1 MANNF
6 NDAQISLTDNTLT
19 DVYTATNKSLVIAG
33 TISNTTTTA
42 INVSLK
48 KYDDSAT
55 AGKFIFENVP
65 LPTGSSLELP
75 KIVLQTSDKIQA
87 QSDDASGNADV
98 HLQLLTD
105 VT

>member
-6 NDAQISLTDNTLT
+6 SDAQASLTDATLT

-33 TISNTTTTA
+33 TVANTTTTSM
-42 INVSLK
+42 NVSVK

-55 AGKFIFENVP
+55 AGKFIFKNVP
-65 LPTGSSLELP
+65 LPQGSSLELP
-75 KIVLQTSDKIQA
+75 KVVLQTSDKIQV
-87 QSDDASGNADV
+87 QTDDASGNCDV

-105 VT
+105 VS

>member
-87 QSDDASGNADV
+87 QSDDASGNEDV

-105 VT
+105 VS

>member
-6 NDAQISLTDNTLT
+6 SDAQVSLTDSTLT
-19 DVYTATNKSLVIAG
+19 DIYTASNKSLVIAG
-33 TISNTTTTA
+33 TIANTTTTS

-48 KYDDSAT
+48 KYDSSAT
-55 AGKFIFENVP
+55 AGKFIFENIP
-65 LPTGSSLELP
+65 LPTGSSIELP

-105 VT
+105 VS

>member
-6 NDAQISLTDNTLT
+6 SDAQTSLTDATLT
-19 DVYTATNKSLVIAG
+19 DVFTATNKSLVIAG
-33 TISNTTTTA
+33 TISNTTTTSM
-42 INVSLK
+42 NVTVK
-48 KYDDSAT
+48 KYDDSAAT
-55 AGKFIFENVP
+55 GKFIFKDVP

-87 QSDDASGNADV
+87 QTDDASGNCDV

-105 VT
+105 VS

>member
-6 NDAQISLTDNTLT
+6 NDAQISLTNANLT

-33 TISNTTTTA
+33 TISNTTTTS
-42 INVSLK
+42 ILVSLK
-48 KYDDSAT
+48 KYDNSAT
-55 AGKFIFENVP
+55 AGKFIFENIP
-65 LPTGSSLELP
+65 LPTGSSIELP

-87 QSDDASGNADV
+87 QSDSSSGNADV

-105 VT
+105 VS

>member
-6 NDAQISLTDNTLT
+6 SDAQVSLTDNTLT
-19 DVYTATNKSLVIAG
+19 DIYTASNKSLVIAG
-33 TISNTTTTA
+33 TIANTTTTS

-55 AGKFIFENVP
+55 AGKFIFENIP
-65 LPTGSSLELP
+65 LPTGSSIELP
-75 KIVLQTSDKIQA
+75 KIVLQTSDKIQV

-105 VT
+105 VS

>member
-6 NDAQISLTDNTLT
+6 SDAQASLTDATLT

-33 TISNTTTTA
+33 TVANTTTTSM
-42 INVSLK
+42 NVSVK

-55 AGKFIFENVP
+55 AGKFIFKNVP
-65 LPTGSSLELP
+65 LPQGSSLELP
-75 KIVLQTSDKIQA
+75 KVVLQTSDKIQV
-87 QSDDASGNADV
+87 QTDDASGNCDI

-105 VT
+105 VS

>member
-6 NDAQISLTDNTLT
+6 NDAQISLTDATLT

-33 TISNTTTTA
+33 TISNTTTTS
-42 INVSLK
+42 ILVSLK
-48 KYDDSAT
+48 KYDNSAT

-65 LPTGSSLELP
+65 LPTGSSIELP

-87 QSDDASGNADV
+87 QSDNSSGHADV

-105 VT
+105 VS

>member
-6 NDAQISLTDNTLT
+6 SDAQISLTDATLT
-19 DVYTATNKSLVIAG
+19 DVFTATNKSLVIAG
-33 TISNTTTTA
+33 TISNTTTTS

-48 KYDDSAT
+48 KYDDSAA

-105 VT
+105 VS

>member
-6 NDAQISLTDNTLT
+6 SDAQTSLTDATLT
-19 DVYTATNKSLVIAG
+19 DVFTATNKSLVIAG
-33 TISNTTTTA
+33 TIANTTTTSM
-42 INVSLK
+42 NVSVK
-48 KYDDSAT
+48 KYDDSA
-55 AGKFIFENVP
+55 AGGKFIFKNIP

-87 QSDDASGNADV
+87 QTDDASGNCDV

-105 VT
+105 VS

>member
-6 NDAQISLTDNTLT
+6 SDAQVSLTDATLT
-19 DVYTATNKSLVIAG
+19 DVFTASNKSLVIAG
-33 TISNTTTTA
+33 TIANTTTTS

-48 KYDDSAT
+48 KYDNSAT
-55 AGKFIFENVP
+55 AGKFIFENIP
-65 LPTGSSLELP
+65 LPTGSSIELP

-87 QSDDASGNADV
+87 QSDNGSGNADI

-105 VT
+105 VS

>member
-6 NDAQISLTDNTLT
+6 SDAQASLTDATLT

-33 TISNTTTTA
+33 TVANTTTTSM
-42 INVSLK
+42 NVSVK

-55 AGKFIFENVP
+55 AGKFIFKNVP
-65 LPTGSSLELP
+65 LPQGSSLELP
-75 KIVLQTSDKIQA
+75 KVVLQTSDKIQV
-87 QSDDASGNADV
+87 QTDDGSGNCDI

-105 VT
+105 VS

>member
-105 VT
+105 VS

>member
-6 NDAQISLTDNTLT
+6 SDAQVSLSNANLTDIF
-19 DVYTATNKSLVIAG
+19 TASNKSLVIAG
-33 TISNTTTTA
+33 TISNTGTSG

-48 KYDDSAT
+48 KYDNAAT
-55 AGKFIFENVP
+55 AGKFVFKLVP
-65 LPTGSSLELP
+65 LPSGSSIELP

-87 QSDDASGNADV
+87 QSDNSSGNADV

-105 VT
+105 VG

>member
-6 NDAQISLTDNTLT
+6 SDAQISLTDATLT
-19 DVYTATNKSLVIAG
+19 DVFTASNKSLVIAG

-65 LPTGSSLELP
+65 LPSGSSIELP

-105 VT
+105 VS

>member
-6 NDAQISLTDNTLT
+6 SDAQTSLTDDTLT
-19 DVYTATNKSLVIAG
+19 DIFTATNKSLVIAG
-33 TISNTTTTA
+33 TIANTTTTSM
-42 INVSLK
+42 NVSVK
-48 KYDDSAT
+48 KYDDSGS
-55 AGKFIFENVP
+55 AGKFIFKDVP

-87 QSDDASGNADV
+87 QTDDASGNCDV

-105 VT
+105 VS

>member
-6 NDAQISLTDNTLT
+6 SDSQISLTDDTLT
-19 DVYTATNKSLVIAG
+19 DVFTATNKSLVIAG
-33 TISNTTTTA
+33 TISNTTTTSM
-42 INVSLK
+42 NVSVK
-48 KYDDSAT
+48 KYDDSA
-55 AGKFIFENVP
+55 AGGKFIFKNVP

-87 QSDDASGNADV
+87 QTDDSSGNCDV

-105 VT
+105 VS